1 MHQVRKIDAF
11 QSLTSRLNILLKRC
25 LPLMVLIF
33 PIVSFGEY
41 KHFSTSDD
49 GGQSIYYDIGT
60 LEYMGKDASKLR
72 IMSYVNVN
80 FENISYESYSE
91 ISCLDKSF
99 RTLNLK
105 EYPQLNIKGNP
116 VIIMVD
122 TNRKDFA
129 PPNTLMRGLI
139 DIICP

>member
-1 MHQVRKIDAF
+1 MTED
-11 QSLTSRLNILLKRC
+11 SLFT
-25 LPLMVLIF
+25 F
-33 PIVSFGEY
+33 
-41 KHFSTSDD
+41 
-49 GGQSIYYDIGT
+49 DIGT
-60 LEYMGKDASKLR
+60 LEYIGKDASKPR

-122 TNRKDFA
+122 TNRKYFA

-139 DIICP
+139 DRICP